1 MSGIAIAS
9 GIGLQ
14 TLISQPSDIDGLQ
27 LWLDATYI
35 NQEDNTAVST
45 WEDKS
50 GNGYDA
56 TQSTSANQPVFKKN
70 IINGK
75 PSILFDGVNDTL
87 SVPSSTSIFKF
98 LHSTNSTIFL
108 VCQAGL
114 IASPEL
120 NMAFIHTATSPSG
133 IGINVRY
140 EDSGVNEDRLSQN
153 IYYGTSG
160 FVVSSN
166 QTLSNTFPANQ
177 FNYANIVSKPSN
189 ATPSERSAIQINNG
203 TIRKGNGDTNT
214 PVTSNSTLNLTL
226 GGYTGAFLNGYISEI
241 LIYNKAL
248 TSGEIA
254 SIHNYIKSKW
264 DL

>member
-98 LHSTNSTIFL
+98 LHSTDSTVFL

-114 IASPEL
+114 VANPAV
-120 NMAFIHTATSPSG
+120 NMTLIHTANSTTLKG
-133 IGINVRY
+133 IYIRY
-140 EDSGVNEDRLSQN
+140 DDASTNNDRIGHN
-153 IYYGTSG
+153 IYFGTSG
-160 FVVSSN
+160 QTVSSQ
-166 QTLSNTFPANQ
+166 QTTLGSFPANQ
-177 FNYANIVSKPSN
+177 FNYINVVSKPTN
-189 ATPSERSAIQINNG
+189 ATASERSAIQINNG
-203 TIRKGNGDTNT
+203 TIRKGNAATG
-214 PVTSNSTLNLTL
+214 VASTDDASLNLTI
-226 GGYTGAFLNGYISEI
+226 GGYSLTFLNGYISEI